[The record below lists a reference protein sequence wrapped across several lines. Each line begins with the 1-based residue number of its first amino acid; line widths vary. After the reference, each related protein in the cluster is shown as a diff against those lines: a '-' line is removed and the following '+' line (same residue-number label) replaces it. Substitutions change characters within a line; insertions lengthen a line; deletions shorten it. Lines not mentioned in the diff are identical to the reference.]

1 MDTILL
7 LLSFFVVVK
16 SLFMTSLLPNRWY
29 RAVFSLMLGLFV
41 IAAHPY
47 ALEMNKLRLQQ
58 VLSEQNALMNISLV
72 VMADTLL
79 TCYFCAARLHNRY
92 EEGKKLPWHTVLW
105 RHTPS
110 LLVFPVLYYIHITL
124 FFSFP
129 GTGFALLTGLLAGT
143 VTASFVAASFSMRR
157 WIHEKE
163 GLLETVIL
171 LTFFIC
177 ILVISCTVF
186 HPSATIYHRGAPT
199 DWKGCLY
206 TLGLLLLLA
215 AAGAAL
221 SRLKKRII
229 RFFKH
234 T

>member
-7 LLSFFVVVK
+7 LLSFFAVIK

-29 RAVFSLMLGLFV
+29 RAGFGLLPGLFV
-41 IAAHPY
+41 AAAHPY
-47 ALEMNKLRLQQ
+47 ALEINKLALQH
-58 VLSEQNALMNISLV
+58 VLSEQSALMNISLA

-79 TCYFCAARLHNRY
+79 TGYFCTARLHDY
-92 EEGKKLPWHTVLW
+92 GEEGKKLPWYTVWL

-110 LLVFPVLYYIHITL
+110 LLVFPVLYYIQITL

-143 VTASFVAASFSMRR
+143 VTAAFVAAAFGMRR
-157 WIHEKE
+157 WIREKE
-163 GLLETVIL
+163 LLLETVIL
-171 LTFFIC
+171 LTLFIC
-177 ILVISCTVF
+177 VLVISCTVF
-186 HPSATIYHRGAPT
+186 HPSATIYHRGTPT
-199 DWKGCLY
+199 DWQGCGY

-215 AAGAAL
+215 AAGAVL
-221 SRLKKRII
+221 SRLKKHII

-234 T
+234 L